1 MTAPTDAVTDAVT
14 GSQEIPFLD
23 VLDPAFRFDT
33 PEVARAREANWY
45 ARTPLGVLVL
55 RYAEAQELVRDAR
68 LTHNGKGFME
78 QNGIVDGPVYDWF
91 VPALVNHDGADHRR
105 MRGLVNKAFTPR
117 MVEGLRPLIRA
128 TARRLAAEL
137 AGRQECDFFTEF
149 ADALPLV
156 VMTELL
162 GVPAEDFPVFRTW
175 SSDIGLVFSLALG
188 GDIPARVEAAVTG
201 LYGYVEAL
209 MTDKAVDPGDDLI
222 SALVAAQRADA
233 TVSWDELLNLIVTM
247 VFAAHDT
254 TRLQLANAMVTFSEH
269 PDQWTLLGRS
279 PELAAQAV
287 EEVMRWSPSSNAVYR
302 YAGDTF
308 EFRGETFD
316 AGTMFMIGVQAVHR
330 DPLAYPG
337 GETFDV
343 TVARQSPVLQ
353 FGGGPHY
360 CLGAPLA
367 RMELSEALPA
377 LAEHLGPPSVAAP
390 ITWRPAIGI
399 TGPNEL
405 PLRFG

>member
-1 MTAPTDAVTDAVT
+1 MTAPTDAAAV
-14 GSQEIPFLD
+14 SQEIPFLD

-33 PEVARAREANWY
+33 PEVARAQAENWY
-45 ARTPLGVLVL
+45 ARTPVGLLVL
-55 RYAEAQELVRDAR
+55 RYAEAQELVRDGR
-68 LTHNGKGFME
+68 LTHNGTGFME
-78 QNGIVDGPVYDWF
+78 QNGITGGPIWDWF
-91 VPALVNHDGADHRR
+91 VPALVNHDGASHRR

-117 MVEGLRPLIRA
+117 MVEGLRPLIRD
-128 TARRLAAEL
+128 TSRRLAAEL
-137 AGRQECDFFTEF
+137 AQRAEVDFFDEF

-162 GVPAEDFPVFRTW
+162 GVPAEDFPVFRSW

-201 LYGYVEAL
+201 LYGYVDAL
-209 MTDKAVDPGDDLI
+209 MTDKARAPGDDLI
-222 SALVAAQRADA
+222 SALVAAQRAEG
-233 TVSWDELLNLIVTM
+233 TVTLEELRNLVVTM

-269 PDQWTLLGRS
+269 PDQWALLGGR
-279 PELAAQAV
+279 PELAPRAV

-302 YAGDTF
+302 YAGDAF

-330 DPLAYPG
+330 DPRVFPG
-337 GETFDV
+337 GGTFDI
-343 TVARQSPVLQ
+343 TATRKSPVLQ

-377 LAEHLGPPSVAAP
+377 LAERLGPPAVAGP

>member
-1 MTAPTDAVTDAVT
+1 MTAPTDAATV
-14 GSQEIPFLD
+14 SPEIPFLD

-33 PEVARAREANWY
+33 PDVADARAANWY
-45 ARTPLGVLVL
+45 ARTPVGLLVL
-55 RYAEAQELVRDAR
+55 RYAEASELVRDGR

-78 QNGIVDGPVYDWF
+78 QNGIVDGPIYDWF

-128 TARRLAAEL
+128 TSRRLAEEL
-137 AGRQECDFFTEF
+137 AGREEVDFFEEF

-162 GVPAEDFPVFRTW
+162 GVPAEDFPTFRTW

-188 GDIPARVEAAVTG
+188 GDIPARVEAAVSG
-201 LYGYVEAL
+201 LYAYVDGL
-209 MTDKAVDPGDDLI
+209 MAAKAENPGEDLI
-222 SALVAAQRADA
+222 SALVAVQRAEG
-233 TVSWDELLNLIVTM
+233 TVTVDELRNLIVTM

-254 TRLQLANAMVTFSEH
+254 TRLQLSNAMVTFSEH
-269 PDQWTLLGRS
+269 PGQWELLGRT
-279 PELAAQAV
+279 PGLTAQAV

-302 YAGDTF
+302 YAGDSF
-308 EFRGETFD
+308 GFRDETF
-316 AGTMFMIGVQAVHR
+316 APGTMFAIGVQAVHR
-330 DPLAYPG
+330 DPLAFPG
-337 GETFDV
+337 GDVFDI
-343 TVARQSPVLQ
+343 TVARPNPDLQ
-353 FGGGPHY
+353 YGGGPHY

-377 LAEHLGPPSVAAP
+377 LAERLGPPSVAGP